1 MAGIEISNPMR
12 TAYWAINQ
20 EKKETYMSKNLTRK
34 GLALGAVVALGSS
47 LFAGTPANANPTALF
62 LASAFGTNLE
72 GVLGQNFVL
81 SGTAAGA
88 ADGNDVAYYVEGVA
102 AADLEVVGR
111 FQTDLSTDISGNAYS
126 AAASTGGADIF
137 SVTTQSGDIYEQD
150 TNTSTKVTTI
160 KVDTWKAGSALQFA
174 LKVNATN
181 VTSTTSVK
189 VTPFLDNV
197 LADGI
202 PGANELTGSPV
213 TVVFNKASELTATP
227 TLKAPV
233 LGATVKA
240 TVAVTKVNLEQFRA
254 TTKGAPA
261 AQSFVNVDF
270 IESGVTTWSE
280 NNVPAWDTVTKEFAV
295 ASANGSNAAAGLIY
309 GAQAQ
314 FGSTNSAAA
323 STVTATAGEVSTLSD
338 LIIRTGANYKATGNP
353 ASTDVVRAGSG
364 SITARTAVV
373 AVAGKSNANQTV
385 SFKIS
390 ESSVNSLPAGATIT
404 AGGKTLTIASAT
416 TTEFIEVD
424 VKSSAAGNADLAIS
438 YTGVTDAKTFD
449 IFASANGATAT
460 IKPTVGGTNGS
471 EGSDPLTLTGQ
482 DSLATALVN
491 AVDSSH
497 SGTAVYRTTRAGS
510 YSVPLTLVD
519 QFGQTP
525 SGSFRVVVTN
535 NGSGTSTTAINSP
548 VALSAG
554 SVTVS
559 GTDTSTADGSY
570 TVTSTLQK
578 LGTDGSTWSAV
589 GSINKVVTVSV
600 GSAQTPGAI
609 TLNSTSVGVGRN
621 GAALVAGNSDLEQST
636 VSRTLANGTT
646 LTATITSTTGANAVG
661 TPVTFSA
668 PGVLF
673 GSGTVFGLGSITVNT
688 DASGTVGDVI
698 AYSAVGGKSTITVTA
713 GSVSKTQVLTWATE
727 TDATL
732 ADSWTVTAPVSI
744 LPGQSLKVSAIL
756 KDEFGAIIN
765 TPTVAD
771 RLKVV
776 YTGPGFVTAALP
788 TETDADGVVSFT
800 VLLGAADTGT
810 ATVKFVAAGVNTTMD
825 ETTLNDDIVATASI
839 IIGKAPVAASSTTAA
854 IAGSTNRMFVSVS
867 GNTLA
872 RNVVVKVAGR
882 TVATLKGSTAAK
894 KTYTIRSTKG
904 SKKVTVFV
912 GGKLIATKTVT
923 VR

>member
-1 MAGIEISNPMR
+1 
-12 TAYWAINQ
+12 
-20 EKKETYMSKNLTRK
+20 MSKNLTRK

-47 LFAGTPANANPTALF
+47 LFAGTPATAAPTALF
-62 LASAFGTNLE
+62 LQSAFGTGLE

-88 ADGNDVAYYVEGVA
+88 ADGDDISYYIEGVA
-102 AADLEVVGR
+102 AADLDVVAR
-111 FQTDLSTDISGNAYS
+111 YQTDLSADISGNAYS
-126 AAASTGGADIF
+126 SVADASGVNISSATTVTGK
-137 SVTTQSGDIYEQD
+137 IYEQD
-150 TNTSTKVTTI
+150 TNTSTKVTTV

-181 VTSTTSVK
+181 VTSTTTVK
-189 VTPFLDNV
+189 VTPFVDNV

-202 PGANELTGSPV
+202 PGANELTGSAI

-254 TTKGAPA
+254 TAKGAPA
-261 AQSFVNVDF
+261 VQSFVNVDF
-270 IESGVTTWSE
+270 IESGVTTWSQD
-280 NNVPAWDTVTKEFAV
+280 NVPAWDTVTKEFAV
-295 ASANGSNAAAGLIY
+295 ASASGKNAAAGLIY

-323 STVTATAGEVSTLSD
+323 STVTATAGEVSTLSN

-353 ASTDVVRAGSG
+353 SSSVDVVRAGSG
-364 SITARTAVV
+364 SITARTTV
-373 AVAGKSNANQTV
+373 AAIANKSKANQTV
-385 SFKIS
+385 SYKIS
-390 ESSVNSLPAGATIT
+390 ESSVASLPTGATIT

-416 TTEFIEVD
+416 TTEYIEVD
-424 VKSSAAGNADLAIS
+424 VKSSAAGHADLVIS

-449 IFASANGATAT
+449 IFASATGSAGV

-482 DSLATALVN
+482 DSVATALVN

-497 SGTAVYRTTRAGS
+497 SGTAVYRTTRGGS
-510 YSVPLTLVD
+510 YSIPLTLVD

-535 NGSGTSTTAINSP
+535 GGSGTSTTAINSP

-578 LGTDGSTWSAV
+578 LGSDGSTWSPV
-589 GSINKVVTVSV
+589 GSIDKVVTISV

-621 GAALVAGNSDLEQST
+621 GAALVAGNSDLEQAT
-636 VSRTLANGTT
+636 VSRTLENGTT
-646 LTATITSTTGANAVG
+646 LTATITSTTGANVAG

-673 GSGTVFGLGSITVNT
+673 GSGSVFGLGSITVNT
-688 DASGTVGDVI
+688 DASGTVGNVI
-698 AYSAVGGKSTITVTA
+698 VYSAVGGKSTITVTA

-732 ADSWTVTAPVSI
+732 ADSWTVTAPTSI
-744 LPGQSLKVSAIL
+744 LPGQSLKVSAVL
-756 KDEFGAIIN
+756 KDEFGAVIN

-771 RLKVV
+771 KLKVV
-776 YTGPGFVTAALP
+776 YTGPGFVTATLP

-800 VLLGAADTGT
+800 VLLGAADSGT
-810 ATVKFVAAGVNTTMD
+810 ATVKFVAAGANGTLE
-825 ETTLNDDIVATASI
+825 ETILNDDIVATASI
-839 IIGKAPVAASSTTAA
+839 LIGKAATPVAAATAA
-854 IAGSTNRMFVSVS
+854 VSGSTGKFFVSAT
-867 GNTLA
+867 NA
-872 RNVVVKVAGR
+872 AAKKVVVKVAGKFFSSF
-882 TVATLKGSTAAK
+882 TGTAAK
-894 KTYTIRSTKG
+894 KTVALKAPKG
-904 SKKVTVFV
+904 KHKVTIFV
-912 GGKLIATKTVT
+912 GGKLVTTKTIT
-923 VR
+923 VK